1 MAKPTRFELMSD
13 PAIAYIQN
21 VRTYDYY
28 FSRLTNMA
36 LSVYEWKDLPNTVD
50 PRWLELSIFRNGMC
64 LFFKDDVLGYLAL
77 PCTIGGLLDVY
88 NIPGYR
94 RAFAANGY
102 NAQRDASNSVIIYH
116 NYLHDVPIW
125 DLEMFA
131 TRLSDFQRTIDVNI
145 NAQKTPV
152 ALIVDD
158 NEVTTWKNT
167 YLKWSGNVPFI
178 MGNKALNPNSLTVLK
193 TDAPFVADA
202 IQEMLVQVW
211 NDAMSYLGISNV
223 NVTKK
228 ERLITD
234 EVQRNMG
241 GVLASRYSP
250 LEMRRQAA
258 KQINDMF
265 NLNVSVDFREDIL
278 AYQSQIIGETE
289 EMIKKGELADVSDR
303 YSE

>member
-1 MAKPTRFELMSD
+1 MGKRTRFDLMSD
-13 PAIAYIQN
+13 PALAYVQN

-28 FSRLTNMA
+28 FSRLTNIA
-36 LSVYEWKDLPNTVD
+36 LSIYEWKNMPSTID

-64 LFFKDDVLGYLAL
+64 LFFKDDVMGYLAL
-77 PCTIGGLLDVY
+77 PCTIGGKLDVY
-88 NIPGYR
+88 NIPTMR
-94 RAFAANGY
+94 RAYAANGY
-102 NAQRDASNSVIIYH
+102 QAMKSSEDSVIIFH

-131 TRLSDFQRTIDVNI
+131 TRLSDYQRTIDVNV
-145 NAQKTPV
+145 NSQKTPV
-152 ALIVDD
+152 ALLVDD
-158 NEVTTWKNT
+158 NEVTTWKDA
-167 YLKWSGNVPFI
+167 YIKWSGNVPFI
-178 MGNKALNPNSLTVLK
+178 MGNKAMNPNALTVLK

-211 NDAMSYLGISNV
+211 NDAMSYLGVSNV

-250 LEMRRQAA
+250 LEMRRQAC
-258 KQINDMF
+258 KQINEMF
-265 NLNVSVDFREDIL
+265 SLDISVDYREDIL

-289 EMIKKGELADVSDR
+289 EMIKKGELADVSD
-303 YSE
+303 